1 MPAYGEA
8 SFHAHCPCFDRIV
21 YISVTELN
29 EFPKTYTTYKQN
41 GQKGCEGERGGQM
54 KIDALIYG
62 LSNKVSGRG
71 IFWNGK
77 FSGGTGRFHYWPG
90 A

>member
-1 MPAYGEA
+1 MLAYGEA

-41 GQKGCEGERGGQM
+41 GQKGREGGEGGD
-54 KIDALIYG
+54 K
-62 LSNKVSGRG
+62 
-71 IFWNGK
+71 
-77 FSGGTGRFHYWPG
+77 
-90 A
+90 

>member
-41 GQKGCEGERGGQM
+41 GQKGREGGE
-54 KIDALIYG
+54 
-62 LSNKVSGRG
+62 
-71 IFWNGK
+71 
-77 FSGGTGRFHYWPG
+77 GGTNEDRRPHLRLEQQGQWQRHFLERKTFWG
-90 A
+90 DR